1 MWPICDAL
9 MKSFNLKIL
18 QTYYGKTSVLISCS
32 VSGPPVVRQLMQAV
46 IIMPDQGMWFWS
58 MIPK

>member
-32 VSGPPVVRQLMQAV
+32 VSGPPVVRQLMQVV
-46 IIMPDQGMWFWS
+46 ITVPHQGWQFWS
-58 MIPK
+58 MVL